1 MRSQLG
7 GALGDLGAVCG
18 SDGQWPPEKNRREGT
33 GGRGGARHAGKLAPM
48 RIAVALREAWRLL
61 NHGPTV
67 LISTAHAG
75 KRNVMAAA
83 WVMPI
88 DFEPCK
94 LVAIVA
100 ASTFTRELLVAS
112 GECVVQAPTT
122 EQVQLTWEVG
132 SCSGREQDKFTQ
144 MQIASEPGT
153 VVGAPLVAGCAAW
166 LECKLLAE
174 PSIQE
179 RYDMFVLE
187 CVAAW
192 ADDRL
197 WTRDGWQF
205 RADGPRT
212 IHHDKSGRFFAIG
225 ERIAAVR

>member
-1 MRSQLG
+1 MRT
-7 GALGDLGAVCG
+7 AVPLP
-18 SDGQWPPEKNRREGT
+18 Q
-33 GGRGGARHAGKLAPM
+33 
-48 RIAVALREAWRLL
+48 AWRLL

-75 KRNVMAAA
+75 RRNVMAAA

-94 LVAIVA
+94 LVAVVA
-100 ASTFTRELLVAS
+100 ASTFTRELMLAS

-122 EQVQLTWEVG
+122 EQVQLTYEVG
-132 SCSGREQDKFTQ
+132 SCSGREQDKFAQ
-144 MQIASEPGT
+144 QQIDTEPAS

-166 LECKLLAE
+166 LECKLIAE

-179 RYDMFVLE
+179 RYDLFVLE

-225 ERIAAVR
+225 ERIAAAR